1 MLTVNILKVQRKIV
15 EYLYNWTEYFH
26 LRKLRKYFSFRVSV
40 REMTRE
46 ITIIFAR

>member
-15 EYLYNWTEYFH
+15 EYITGQNIFIFVNCVN
-26 LRKLRKYFSFRVSV
+26 FSFRVSV